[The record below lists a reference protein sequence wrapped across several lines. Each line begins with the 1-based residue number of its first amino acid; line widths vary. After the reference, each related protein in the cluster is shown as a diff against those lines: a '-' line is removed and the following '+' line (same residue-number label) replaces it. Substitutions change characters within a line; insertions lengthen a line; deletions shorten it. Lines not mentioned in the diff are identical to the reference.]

1 MKKILTLMLLVTGL
15 FAFPATVVKI
25 IDGDTITVKTID
37 GNITKLRFADIDTP
51 EKYLVS
57 NKAKYDIKTCGKSTY
72 TMGKEASAYLESVV
86 KIGNIV
92 EVKLSGNTSY
102 DRDVAIIYFNN
113 TNLNELMV
121 LQGYAYVWHT
131 GNDITD
137 LSYKTILLNSQ
148 TSAKENKL
156 GLWKKYPDVM
166 ECLINYH
173 K

>member
-1 MKKILTLMLLVTGL
+1 
-15 FAFPATVVKI
+15 
-25 IDGDTITVKTID
+25 
-37 GNITKLRFADIDTP
+37 
-51 EKYLVS
+51 
-57 NKAKYDIKTCGKSTY
+57 
-72 TMGKEASAYLESVV
+72 MGKEASTYLASVV

-121 LQGYAYVWHT
+121 LQGYAYVWHD
-131 GNDITD
+131 GSDMTD
-137 LSYKTILLNSQ
+137 LSYKAILLNDQ

-156 GLWKKYPDVM
+156 GLWKKYSDAM
-166 ECLINYH
+166 ECLVNYH